1 MSKEY
6 IEMSF
11 QLKCKKV
18 TEDSTNNTNIDVCTM
33 LMADIVTHNGTYF
46 PREEVEKSVS
56 YWEGLPIVINH
67 ESEDIRTIVGHI
79 SNVELKG
86 NNLTCKPVFNSET
99 VGYPVVMGYIRSRFD
114 AGDNPNVSVGLWADS
129 KTTTINDVEGVRVLS
144 GYEPDH
150 LGVVV
155 HGSCDPSKGCGIGLT
170 EQKKV
175 DEYIVLD
182 EDYVGKEDLYENLK
196 KEILVEKIKLERN

>member
-1 MSKEY
+1 MY
-6 IEMSF
+6 F
-11 QLKCKKV
+11 PLKRGKI
-18 TEDSTNNTNIDVCTM
+18 TEDSTPDLDVCTM
-33 LMADIVTHNGTYF
+33 LMANTVTHNHTYF
-46 PREEVEKSVS
+46 PIEELEKAVS

-86 NNLTCKPVFNSET
+86 NRLTCIPVFNEKT
-99 VGYPVVMGYIRSRFD
+99 TGYPIVMGYIESRFD

-129 KTTTINDVEGVRVLS
+129 ETKTMDGVEGVRVLS
-144 GYEPDH
+144 NHEPDH

-155 HGSCDPSKGCGIGLT
+155 HGSCDPSKGCGIGLS

-196 KEILVEKIKLERN
+196 KEIIVEKIKLERNKND